1 MNKSIAILTSS
12 RADFGIYLPLLNLL
26 KKDASFDL
34 KLIVFGT
41 HLSTIHGHTV
51 DEIIAEGFN
60 ADYKLF
66 AEITNNRAEDIA
78 NNYAEYTQLFSTF
91 WANHTFDL
99 VLALGDRFE
108 MAAAVMAGIPYNIKF
123 AHLHAGETTL
133 GAIDNIYRHCITLAS
148 SICFTSTQ
156 MYSERVHQLVE
167 STVPVINVGALSLDG
182 LEKLELPSKE
192 NLAQQFKLDFSKPL
206 IMVVFHPETVEPS
219 KNEIYINEVLK
230 AIELMPEYAF
240 AINMPNADTGADII
254 RKAILDFKNKHADN
268 QSISVIEHFGKR
280 NYFACLKHANLLIGN
295 SSSGIIEAATF
306 NKYVLNMGNRQKGRA
321 KSENTKD
328 CKIDFNEIINVS
340 RELIKFG
347 SFTGQ
352 NIYKNKQSSALLII
366 EAIQSNHS

>member
-1 MNKSIAILTSS
+1 MSKSIAILTSS

-26 KKDASFDL
+26 KKEASFDL

-41 HLSTIHGHTV
+41 HLSKLHGHTV

-91 WANHTFDL
+91 WANNKFDL

-108 MAAAVMAGIPYNIKF
+108 MAAAVLAGIPYNINF
-123 AHLHAGETTL
+123 GHLHAGETTL

-156 MYSERVHQLVE
+156 MYSDRVHQLVE
-167 STVPVINVGALSLDG
+167 ATVPVINVGALSLDG

-192 NLAQQFKLDFSKPL
+192 DLSKKFKLDFSKPL
-206 IMVVFHPETVEPS
+206 IMVVFHPETVES
-219 KNEIYINEVLK
+219 NKNESYILEVLK

-280 NYFACLKHANLLIGN
+280 NYFACLKHASLLIGN
-295 SSSGIIEAATF
+295 SSSGIIEAASF
-306 NKYVLNMGNRQKGRA
+306 NKHVVNMGNRQKGRA

-328 CKIDFNEIINVS
+328 CAIDYKEIINLS
-340 RELIKFG
+340 RELIKLG
-347 SFTGQ
+347 NYSGQ
-352 NIYKNKQSSALLII
+352 NIYKKEKSAAEEII
-366 EAIQSNHS
+366 KTLKTF

>member
-1 MNKSIAILTSS
+1 MSKSIAILTSS

-34 KLIVFGT
+34 KLIVFGS
-41 HLSTIHGHTV
+41 HLSKLHGHTI

-60 ADYKLF
+60 ADYTLY
-66 AEITNNRAEDIA
+66 AEINNNNAEDIA

-91 WANHTFDL
+91 WANNRFDL

-108 MAAAVMAGIPYNIKF
+108 MAAAVLAGIPYNVKF
-123 AHLHAGETTL
+123 GHLHAGETTL

-156 MYSERVHQLVE
+156 MYRERVHQLVE
-167 STVPVINVGALSLDG
+167 STVPVINIGALSLDG
-182 LEKLELPSKE
+182 LENLQLPSKE
-192 NLAQQFKLDFSKPL
+192 ELAQKFNLDFSKPL
-206 IMVVFHPETVEPS
+206 IMVVFHPETVES
-219 KNEIYINEVLK
+219 NKNEIYINEVLN

-268 QSISVIEHFGKR
+268 QSISVIEHFGKK

-295 SSSGIIEAATF
+295 SSSGIIEAASF

-328 CKIDFNEIINVS
+328 SDIDCNEIITMTK
-340 RELIKFG
+340 ELIKFG
-347 SFTGQ
+347 SFNGE
-352 NIYKNKQSSALLII
+352 NIYKNDKSSAEQII
-366 EAIQSNHS
+366 KTLKAL

>member
-1 MNKSIAILTSS
+1 MSKSIAILTSS

-41 HLSTIHGHTV
+41 HLSKLHGHTV
-51 DEIIAEGFN
+51 DEIMAEGFN

-91 WANHTFDL
+91 WASHTFDL

-108 MAAAVMAGIPYNIKF
+108 MAAAVLAGVPYNVKF
-123 AHLHAGETTL
+123 GHLHAGETTL

-167 STVPVINVGALSLDG
+167 ATVPVVNVGALSLDG
-182 LEKLELPSKE
+182 LENLQLPSKE
-192 NLAQQFKLDFSKPL
+192 DLAKHFNLDFSKPL

-230 AIELMPEYAF
+230 AVELMPEFAF

-254 RKAILDFKNKHADN
+254 RKAILDFKAKHSENK
-268 QSISVIEHFGKR
+268 SISIIEHFGKR

-295 SSSGIIEAATF
+295 SSSGIIEAASF

-328 CKIDFNEIINVS
+328 CAIDCNEIIIATKTLFKL
-340 RELIKFG
+340 E
-347 SFTGQ
+347 TYQGQ
-352 NIYKNKQSSALLII
+352 NIYQRPGSTAELILSAIKSF
-366 EAIQSNHS
+366 E

>member
-1 MNKSIAILTSS
+1 MSKSIAILTSS

-41 HLSTIHGHTV
+41 HLSKLHGHTV

-91 WANHTFDL
+91 WASHTFDL

-108 MAAAVMAGIPYNIKF
+108 MAAAVLAGVPYNVKF
-123 AHLHAGETTL
+123 GHLHAGETTL
-133 GAIDNIYRHCITLAS
+133 GAIDNIYRHCITLTS

-167 STVPVINVGALSLDG
+167 ANVPAINVGALSLDG
-182 LEKLELPSKE
+182 LEKLELPSQKD
-192 NLAQQFKLDFSKPL
+192 LALKFNLDFSKPL
-206 IMVVFHPETVEPS
+206 VMVVFHPETVES
-219 KNEIYINEVLK
+219 NKNETYIHEVLK

-254 RKAILDFKNKHADN
+254 RKAILDFKAKHSGNK
-268 QSISVIEHFGKR
+268 SISIIEHFGKR
-280 NYFACLKHANLLIGN
+280 NYFACLKYANLLIGN
-295 SSSGIIEAATF
+295 SSSGIIEAASF
-306 NKYVLNMGNRQKGRA
+306 NKFVINMGDRQKGRA
-321 KSENTKD
+321 KSENIIDLTIETSAIVSMTKQL
-328 CKIDFNEIINVS
+328 IN
-340 RELIKFG
+340 L
-347 SFTGQ
+347 GQ
-352 NIYKNKQSSALLII
+352 YLGKNIYKHQDPAAT
-366 EAIQSNHS
+366 AILNNLKTF